1 MDEMNKDSIFIWNHT
16 LIFGVLWTPS
26 ISIGINSASKWI
38 KQPSVADPEF
48 EVVSAGLGSM
58 LHVKLPSRSEL
69 YAAPGA
75 AIGSSADV

>member
-1 MDEMNKDSIFIWNHT
+1 MQLTPTS
-16 LIFGVLWTPS
+16 LIHILL
-26 ISIGINSASKWI
+26 IGINSASKWI

-58 LHVKLPSRSEL
+58 LHVRLPTRSEL

-75 AIGSSADV
+75 AVGSSADVRDIALVMI